1 MECRGGEKE
10 IDLSLCEMCKK
21 HPSKPDSNLCEICS
35 KDYYAAMWGCTEE
48 EFSARFKRI
57 AQEGMDGRDN

>member
-1 MECRGGEKE
+1 
-10 IDLSLCEMCKK
+10 MCKK